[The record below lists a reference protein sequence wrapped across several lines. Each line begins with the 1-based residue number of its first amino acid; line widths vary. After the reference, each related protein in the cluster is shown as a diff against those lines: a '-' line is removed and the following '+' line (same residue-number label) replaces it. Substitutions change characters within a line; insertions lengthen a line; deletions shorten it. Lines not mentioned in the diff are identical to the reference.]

1 MHGPCTSGCGAR
13 GGESG
18 LRFTGNSEPV
28 LARWWLGLYLV
39 GSTGF
44 EQGQGENGQ
53 HSAKKRG
60 RPIGYVCSTGVL
72 HAGCGASSCAAQRGG
87 GGANPRRWTAKSHP
101 QVAFFASAVA
111 GLSGFSGEEQSLDGV
126 DAVGYPDHRF
136 IGYLSHHFAGVA
148 VAHRDDG
155 AADCFVH

>member
-1 MHGPCTSGCGAR
+1 MGRAHPAVVSVAVSLYCGSLATVPQR
-13 GGESG
+13 SHAGG
-18 LRFTGNSEPV
+18 V
-28 LARWWLGLYLV
+28 CLV

-44 EQGQGENGQ
+44 EQGLGENGQ
-53 HSAKKRG
+53 HVEKKRG
-60 RPIGYVCSTGVL
+60 RPIGYVGPTGVL